1 MTSCFYNILE
11 SFTGNKVNILSNFP
25 DIISQNQPENFKKKY
40 YHNRNGA
47 TAD

>member
-25 DIISQNQPENFKKKY
+25 DIISQNQPENLKKKILPQQKWG
-40 YHNRNGA
+40 N
-47 TAD
+47 T